1 MIRAGIVALVAF
13 VPMLAEARRSWRH
26 ERALRARGAMEPP
39 GDVYRAMQIAYPACF
54 VVMVAEGFMR
64 DVPLGRS
71 FAAGAMVFAAAKA
84 IKYWA
89 IATLGD
95 RWTFKVLVLPG
106 SPLVTAGPYRLL
118 RHPNYVGVVGELVGA
133 ALMAHAPLAGAASVL
148 AFGVLLL
155 ARIRVEE
162 RALVRYAAHNGKSV
176 LGVREPH

>member
-13 VPMLAEARRSWRH
+13 VPMLAEARRSWRN
-26 ERALRARGAMEPP
+26 ERALRLLGAIEPP
-39 GDVYRAMQIAYPACF
+39 GDVFRAMQIAYPACF
-54 VVMVAEGFMR
+54 VMMVAEASVR
-64 DVPLGRS
+64 NVSLGRS
-71 FAAGAMVFAAAKA
+71 FTAGAIVFVAAKA

-106 SPLVTAGPYRLL
+106 YPLVTAGPYRLL

-133 ALMAHAPLAGAASVL
+133 ALMAYAPLAGAASVL
-148 AFGVLLL
+148 VFGVLLL

-162 RALVRYAAHNGKSV
+162 HALVRYAARNGKSV